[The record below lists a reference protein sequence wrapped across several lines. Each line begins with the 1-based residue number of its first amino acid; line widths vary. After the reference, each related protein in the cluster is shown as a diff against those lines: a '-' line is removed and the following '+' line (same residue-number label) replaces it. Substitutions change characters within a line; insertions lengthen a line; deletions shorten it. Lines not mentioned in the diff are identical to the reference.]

1 MTSISGSII
10 WIMWI
15 YYVKPTALLGLSNY
29 RDYTLHCR
37 TCCGLQVCISIFF
50 SVMWMLLLPTWIS
63 LEMIPTIN
71 FPLSFQ
77 NFRLQTPLSRGYQNY
92 CTLLPSLSNSQLL
105 YLDGKWHV
113 FPGAML
119 SYPYRSCLHSPLFA
133 CTFRVDIHAPFN
145 QATED
150 ELVFMM
156 WNLRYIYVDTYAML
170 ELCLNNGF
178 SVL

>member
-37 TCCGLQVCISIFF
+37 TCCGLQVCNSIFF
-50 SVMWMLLLPTWIS
+50 SVMWMLLLPAWIS

-77 NFRLQTPLSRGYQNY
+77 NFRLQTRWVEDTRITAPFSHPWATSSY
-92 CTLLPSLSNSQLL
+92 CTWTGNDMSFQVQCCPIHIVHVCILPYSLVRSALTFMPPSIKQLRTNSCSWC
-105 YLDGKWHV
+105 GI
-113 FPGAML
+113 F
-119 SYPYRSCLHSPLFA
+119 
-133 CTFRVDIHAPFN
+133 DI
-145 QATED
+145 
-150 ELVFMM
+150 FM
-156 WNLRYIYVDTYAML
+156 
-170 ELCLNNGF
+170 
-178 SVL
+178 